1 MPKYIE
7 LEAAI
12 QAAKEPT
19 IYDLTDVPEWL
30 SSLPTADV
38 VPVVHGRW
46 IYHECVA
53 SCDGAISGYS
63 CSECNAFVDEEIF
76 DMDEFHNDFCG
87 NCGAR
92 MDGDTNG

>member
-30 SSLPTADV
+30 SSLPTTDGV
-38 VPVVHGRW
+38 LVGYGRW
-46 IYHECVA
+46 EIVTGSNGKEYMICTECRKQQTLTGVFTY
-53 SCDGAISGYS
+53 CP
-63 CSECNAFVDEEIF
+63 
-76 DMDEFHNDFCG
+76 
-87 NCGAR
+87 NCGVR

>member
-1 MPKYIE
+1 MAKYIE

-30 SSLPTADV
+30 SSLPAADV
-38 VPVVHGRW
+38 APVVHGRW
-46 IYHECVA
+46 IWSEENECLVCSNCEMSA
-53 SCDGAISGYS
+53 LNNYRGISAHSNY
-63 CSECNAFVDEEIF
+63 C
-76 DMDEFHNDFCG
+76 H

-92 MDGDTNG
+92 MDGE

>member
-30 SSLPTADV
+30 SSLPTVDA
-38 VPVVHGRW
+38 VPVVYGRW
-46 IYHECVA
+46 EFDAYTA
-53 SCDGAISGYS
+53 KYGKPYR
-63 CSECNAFVDEEIF
+63 CSECKEEYT
-76 DMDEFHNDFCG
+76 DTRNYCPE
-87 NCGAR
+87 CGAR
-92 MDGDTNG
+92 MDGE